1 MKLKLFTAGLMLLL
15 SSSVLAEQTQNQLPI
30 HLSAITQDVDVINNV
45 TTLTGKVDITQGGV
59 QIKADK
65 AVIKLD
71 SKTKDLKSVEVYG
84 KPAYFHRVMED
95 GKVVDGESL
104 YGMYTPSNNMMVLKD
119 KAKITQDD
127 STIKAAQI
135 SYNLATQVMKAKG
148 SKKNQVNTVLLPEKL
163 K

>member
-15 SSSVLAEQTQNQLPI
+15 SSSVWAEKTQNQLPVI
-30 HLSAITQDVDVINNV
+30 LSAITQDVDVINNV
-45 TTLTGKVDITQGGV
+45 TTLIGKVDITQGGV

-71 SKTKDLKSVEVYG
+71 SKTKELKSAEVYG
-84 KPAYFHRVMED
+84 KPVYFHRVMED

-104 YGMYTPSNNMMVLKD
+104 YGIYTPSNNMMVLKD
-119 KAKITQDD
+119 KAKITQDG
-127 STIKAAQI
+127 SAIKAAQI

>member
-15 SSSVLAEQTQNQLPI
+15 SSSVWAEQTQNQLPI

-84 KPAYFHRVMED
+84 KPAYFHRVMEG

-104 YGMYTPSNNMMVLKD
+104 YGIYTPSNNMMVLKD
-119 KAKITQDD
+119 KAKITQDG

-135 SYNLATQVMKAKG
+135 SYNLETQVMKAKG
-148 SKKNQVNTVLLPEKL
+148 SKKSQVNTVLLPEKL

>member
-104 YGMYTPSNNMMVLKD
+104 YGIYTPLNNMMVLKD
-119 KAKITQDD
+119 KAKITQDG